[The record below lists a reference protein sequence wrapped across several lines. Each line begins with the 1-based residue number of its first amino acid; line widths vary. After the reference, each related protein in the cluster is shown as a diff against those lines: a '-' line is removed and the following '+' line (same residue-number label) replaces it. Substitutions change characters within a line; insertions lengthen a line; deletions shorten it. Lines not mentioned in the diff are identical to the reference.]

1 MDFDSV
7 SSNVREYDTNG
18 VVIEDQS
25 FSFENMKAYQTMY
38 VTQSPD
44 DSTAKIEITSYD
56 ILEKTSQAFNYN
68 A

>member
-38 VTQSPD
+38 VTQSLD

>member
-38 VTQSPD
+38 VTQSLD
-44 DSTAKIEITSYD
+44 DSTAKI
-56 ILEKTSQAFNYN
+56 
-68 A
+68 